1 MSGTT
6 PVPLVLGGH
15 SFIRQLG
22 NDPAPT
28 GEEAAAIVA
37 ACLDHGI
44 TWFDTTYAPERVAL
58 GQALARLGRRDEATI
73 LAWNFFTDFGP
84 EGEVGGPEPYRPEHL
99 DRMRRELQT
108 DRIDIL
114 IVHPVPDP
122 DDQRWQEERAV
133 SWRERGSVGRLGTW
147 MPGADVPSGPYEL
160 AVAPCNVTTADAVE
174 RFAGYRARGWE
185 TLATSPFVRGWE
197 LDRLAER
204 GHWSKEVLADRMLR
218 YAAFTPDVDRLV
230 VAIRRV
236 DWVERNVRS
245 WRRGPL
251 TGGERAALLALARRD
266 P

>member
-1 MSGTT
+1 MSDAT
-6 PVPLVLGGH
+6 PVRLVLGGH

-28 GEEAAAIVA
+28 DEAAAIVA

-58 GQALARLGRRDEATI
+58 GRTLAGLGRRDQATI

-84 EGEVGGPEPYRPEHL
+84 DGEVGGPEPYRPEHL
-99 DRMRRELQT
+99 DRMRRELQA

-122 DDQRWQEERAV
+122 DDQRRQEALAV
-133 SWRERGSVGRLGTW
+133 SWREKDYVGRLGTW
-147 MPGADVPSGPYEL
+147 MPGDDVPAGPYEL
-160 AVAPCNVTTADAVE
+160 AVAPCNVSTEGAAE
-174 RFAGYRARGWE
+174 RFARYQARGWE

-197 LDRLAER
+197 LDRLADQGGACRED
-204 GHWSKEVLADRMLR
+204 LADRMLR
-218 YAAFTPDVDRLV
+218 YAAFTPGVDRLV

-236 DWVERNVRS
+236 GWVEHNVRS
-245 WRRGPL
+245 WRKGPL
-251 TGGERAALLALARRD
+251 TRDERETLRTLARRD
-266 P
+266 R